1 MNKKTKD
8 QLIGV
13 GTTAALVAASY
24 FLYGSKEGKKRRTQI
39 RGWMMKAKGEVLD
52 KMERLNKLDKK
63 SYNELVDS
71 VTTKYK
77 KLGHVETKEVV
88 ELARDLKR
96 HWDTI
101 SKQIEEGEKKT
112 SRGRTKKPARQT
124 KK

>member
-1 MNKKTKD
+1 M
-8 QLIGV
+8 GV
-13 GTTAALVAASY
+13 GATAALVVASY
-24 FLYGSKEGKKRRTQI
+24 FLYGSTEGKRRRTRI

-71 VTTKYK
+71 VTAKYK

-88 ELARDLKR
+88 ELARDLKK

-101 SKQIEEGEKKT
+101 SKQIEEGEKKS
-112 SRGRTKKPARQT
+112 SRQKAKSPARRS